1 MRQFVLAIDN
11 GKNLESYAKSVTVLK
26 AIFLIKRSLF
36 LISPQTI
43 TSCFKKAGF
52 VIEREIQVN
61 SASER
66 NEVDALSEEFRSSLS
81 IEDFDSFLDMDAN
94 LECFGLL
101 ADSEICEEVFSNEN
115 AEADIDVFEYPSQ
128 FPVPPSSHQALQKIK
143 KLRSHFANHEDFV
156 LKRDTMETH
165 IVSKSNKL
173 IQTKITGFFQLMFWK
188 VFKSF
193 LSHLG

>member
-101 ADSEICEEVFSNEN
+101 TDSEICEEVFSNEN

-143 KLRSHFANHEDFV
+143 ELRSYFANHEDFV

-173 IQTKITGFFQLMFWK
+173 IQTKITVFFQLMFWK

-193 LSHLG
+193 LCHLG

>member
-1 MRQFVLAIDN
+1 MRQLVLAIDN
-11 GKNLESYAKSVTVLK
+11 GENLESYTKSVSVLK
-26 AIFLIKRSLF
+26 AIFLIERSLF

-43 TSCFKKAGF
+43 TNCFKKAGF

-66 NEVDALSEEFRSSLS
+66 YEIEALSEEFRSLLS

-101 ADSEICEEVFSNEN
+101 TDSEICEEVISYEN

-128 FPVPPSSHQALQKIK
+128 FPVPPSSRQALQKIEE
-143 KLRSHFANHEDFV
+143 LRSYFANHEDFV
-156 LKRDTMETH
+156 LKLDTMETH
-165 IVSKSNKL
+165 ILSKSNKL
-173 IQTKITGFFQLMFWK
+173 IQTKITSFFN
-188 VFKSF
+188 
-193 LSHLG
+193 